1 MCTVS
6 VNVDKALLQNMKPEL
21 DSMVAIQLWA
31 QQLIDQRIREME
43 CQDTQSICETL
54 NSSRLASEHRL
65 AQDMSVEE
73 LYDVIAKE
81 IDYIYENC

>member
-1 MCTVS
+1 
-6 VNVDKALLQNMKPEL
+6 MKKDRETIAAEVADIEEARLRGEL
-21 DSMVAIQLWA
+21 HREEA

-81 IDYIYENC
+81 IDYIYENG